1 MECFLLEKKGR
12 CSMSVEDRDWYKE
25 DFKRKEE
32 EYGGD
37 FSLGSRPVRKQ
48 PQRYR
53 KRLSNKQLDWQN
65 AIICPILC
73 YFGLRLASGLVA
85 DKLQLGGAI
94 SVILA
99 IYSIWCFV
107 TAIHRNEKENDKTV
121 VNVIALLSGAGCTI
135 VTVVIAFM
143 MMSSLL
149 G

>member
-1 MECFLLEKKGR
+1 
-12 CSMSVEDRDWYKE
+12 MSVEDRDWYRE

-37 FSLGSRPVRKQ
+37 FSL
-48 PQRYR
+48 
-53 KRLSNKQLDWQN
+53 SNKQLDLQN

-85 DKLQLGGAI
+85 DKLQLGGVI

-121 VNVIALLSGAGCTI
+121 VNVIALLSGEGCTI
-135 VTVVIAFM
+135 VTVVITFM
-143 MMSSLL
+143 MMSSLI

>member
-12 CSMSVEDRDWYKE
+12 CSMSVEDRDWYRE

-37 FSLGSRPVRKQ
+37 FSLGSRPVCKQ

-53 KRLSNKQLDWQN
+53 ERLSNKQLDLQN

-85 DKLQLGGAI
+85 DKLQLGGVI

-143 MMSSLL
+143 MMSSLIR
-149 G
+149 